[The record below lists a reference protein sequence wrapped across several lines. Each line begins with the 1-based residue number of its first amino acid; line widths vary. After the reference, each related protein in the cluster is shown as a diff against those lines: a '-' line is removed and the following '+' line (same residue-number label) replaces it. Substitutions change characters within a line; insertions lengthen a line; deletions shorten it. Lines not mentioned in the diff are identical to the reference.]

1 MQKSSR
7 VWSVRLGFVQRVSLV
22 GILGFVAWIATNVFV
37 LGQNAQWYMIVG
49 FDLLGVVA
57 IGIEWLTAKKKLD
70 RSAIDEGWEQAEHL
84 LSSPKNL
91 AISIFKRHQATFP
104 KHIHQ
109 KGALGR
115 DVAAPQRQRG
125 QGRQGHASRRKA
137 GSGKSS
143 SSSDSGSDGG
153 GDGGDGEPP
162 RSSIQ
167 HLFLSFFDLA
177 IRWSCAEKTLRN
189 QVSCGKLPRPVQLP
203 VGPRFPISLV
213 EQIERGE
220 WQSQSTVSRTTL
232 QAKSLQSPPARGRPR
247 IAVHGKG
254 GAA

>member
-1 MQKSSR
+1 MGKKC

-49 FDLLGVVA
+49 YGLFGVVA

-70 RSAIDEGWEQAEHL
+70 RSSIDKGWEQAEHL

-104 KHIHQ
+104 KHIRQ

-115 DVAAPQRQRG
+115 DVAAPQRHRG
-125 QGRQGHASRRKA
+125 QGRQNHASRRKA
-137 GSGKSS
+137 GSGKSA
-143 SSSDSGSDGG
+143 SSDSGSDG

-162 RSSIQ
+162 RPVL
-167 HLFLSFFDLA
+167 HYLFLSFFDLA

-203 VGPRFPISLV
+203 VGPRFPLSLV

-220 WQSQSTVSRTTL
+220 WQPAFSRTPL
-232 QAKSLQSPPARGRPR
+232 QAKAIQSHPARGRPR
-247 IAVHGKG
+247 IAIRGKG
-254 GAA
+254 SAA

>member
-70 RSAIDEGWEQAEHL
+70 RSSIDEGWEQAEHL

-104 KHIHQ
+104 KHIRQ

-220 WQSQSTVSRTTL
+220 WQPAVSRAIL
-232 QAKSLQSPPARGRPR
+232 QAKSFQSPQHARGRPR
-247 IAVHGKG
+247 IAIHGKG